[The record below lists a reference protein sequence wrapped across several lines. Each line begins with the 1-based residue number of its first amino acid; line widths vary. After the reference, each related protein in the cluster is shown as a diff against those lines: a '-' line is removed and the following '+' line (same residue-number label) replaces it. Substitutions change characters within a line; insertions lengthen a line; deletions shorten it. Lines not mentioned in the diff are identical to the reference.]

1 MVNRLAGGIGILCPL
16 ERLSA
21 IPADY
26 IHLAGCPDNGA
37 AAGADIFDTAV
48 YGFLAPAFGASLY
61 LQAAGVDTGLAQGGF
76 DPCLRLR
83 SQCSNCP
90 AVFCVLLYM
99 KAVGLSGCFEFHVVI
114 IAVVAY
120 VLNVMFQIVEVGH
133 FM

>member
-61 LQAAGVDTGLAQGGF
+61 LQAAGVDTASPKVALIHASASEASVVTVQPYF
-76 DPCLRLR
+76 
-83 SQCSNCP
+83 
-90 AVFCVLLYM
+90 A
-99 KAVGLSGCFEFHVVI
+99 CFSI
-114 IAVVAY
+114 
-120 VLNVMFQIVEVGH
+120 
-133 FM
+133 